1 MRSPSLKCRARAR
14 LYGNAV
20 VVDSIE
26 ESRCLYKSG
35 FYGQPLGVEKP
46 RGADFNSPIRLTPLE
61 SLYLVEKGV
70 LEVYDESGRIL
81 SHKDLWDR
89 FKQHYPDIDVYY
101 KIYSN
106 LRESGLIVRSGL
118 KFGAVFTVYRL
129 GPGLEH
135 APFILHVRRY
145 NDDLEPTDIVR
156 AGRLSHSVR
165 KAFIL
170 ASVESDGRPIYLIF
184 KWLVP

>member
-1 MRSPSLKCRARAR
+1 MKCKARAV
-14 LYGNAV
+14 LYGNAIIV
-20 VVDSIE
+20 GSLE
-26 ESRCLYKSG
+26 ESRCLYKLG

-46 RGADFNSPIRLTPLE
+46 KGADFSSPLRLTPLE
-61 SLYLVEKGV
+61 ALYLLERGL
-70 LEVYDESGRIL
+70 LEVYDEGGQYPLSFEDLWERFKEHYSDLKTYYRIY
-81 SHKDLWDR
+81 KDLRD
-89 FKQHYPDIDVYY
+89 
-101 KIYSN
+101 
-106 LRESGLIVRSGL
+106 SGLIVRSGL
-118 KFGAVFTVYRL
+118 KYGAVFTVYRL

-170 ASVESDGRPIYLIF
+170 ASAEPNGDPVYLIF